1 MKQAI
6 SSLKV
11 SSSDPWI
18 AAGDFNALLF
28 VDEKKGGSHTRTS
41 ISKDFMNWTL
51 RDNTMDLGIKGL
63 KFTWQTGN
71 LFERLDRVFNNDKWR
86 FIFPEYTVFN
96 LPNLSSD
103 DRPIFLRL
111 NSYKPPSMDSR
122 PFRFQAAWLTNDSFK
137 RVVSDAWSSTDSFST
152 NLLNL
157 QNKLKVWNKEV
168 FGNIFKEKRSILA
181 RIEGI
186 ECAME
191 KNLSMYLLIVKI

>member
-28 VDEKKGGSHTRTS
+28 VDEKKGDSHTRTS

-51 RDNTMDLGIKGL
+51 LDNTMDLGIKGL

-122 PFRFQAAWLTNDSFK
+122 PFRFQAAWLSNDSFK

-152 NLLNL
+152 NLQNL

-168 FGNIFKEKRSILA
+168 FGNIFKEKRIILA

-191 KNLSMYLLIVKI
+191 KNLSMSLANC